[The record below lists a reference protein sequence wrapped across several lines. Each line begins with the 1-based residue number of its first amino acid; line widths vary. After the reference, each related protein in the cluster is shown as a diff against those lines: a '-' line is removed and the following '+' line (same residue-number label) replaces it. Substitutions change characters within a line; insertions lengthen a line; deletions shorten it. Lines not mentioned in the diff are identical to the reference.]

1 MRSKEGSELTFHEG
15 SSIHRQSFSSLPAE
29 HSYGSDTCL
38 FRQTA
43 EVKVMRKLVT
53 HLNHRRREK
62 RTVLYSTNFFLR
74 FGSRDLD
81 LARFSFSFIPWTL
94 WPLLTFPPPKDVA
107 RPDRPLDDERSF
119 GAPMLPPFLLLLFRW
134 PVDDVVVVL
143 LDGTVASVVLA
154 AAAPSYFGL
163 LGIVTLGLSTGWV
176 KRGQLQ
182 PAEGRL
188 T

>member
-1 MRSKEGSELTFHEG
+1 
-15 SSIHRQSFSSLPAE
+15 
-29 HSYGSDTCL
+29 
-38 FRQTA
+38 
-43 EVKVMRKLVT
+43 
-53 HLNHRRREK
+53 
-62 RTVLYSTNFFLR
+62 
-74 FGSRDLD
+74 
-81 LARFSFSFIPWTL
+81 
-94 WPLLTFPPPKDVA
+94 
-107 RPDRPLDDERSF
+107 
-119 GAPMLPPFLLLLFRW
+119 MLPPFLLLLFRW